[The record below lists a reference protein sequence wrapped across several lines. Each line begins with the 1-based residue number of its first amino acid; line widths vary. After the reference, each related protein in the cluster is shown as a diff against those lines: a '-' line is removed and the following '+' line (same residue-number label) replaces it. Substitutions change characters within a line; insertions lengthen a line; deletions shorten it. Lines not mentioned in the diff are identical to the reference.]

1 MGTMTKAVLG
11 GLGTML
17 VFLLL
22 AESVTGHRERTK
34 KDMTVAEVLNK
45 LASAAN
51 AMKGQEV
58 GPNVIV
64 NRASVENGQRL
75 TYYYTI
81 PTIVDGRYDRA
92 LAEKLIEEVKRQAC
106 ADPIQR
112 RAVDGGAKIR
122 YAYRQSDGATIVTI
136 DIDQGACAGVSKG

>member
-1 MGTMTKAVLG
+1 MGTMTKTVLG
-11 GLGTML
+11 GLGTIL

-22 AESVTGHRERTK
+22 AESVTGHRERAR
-34 KDMTVAEVLNK
+34 KDMTVAEVLDR

-58 GPNVIV
+58 GPNIIV

-106 ADPIQR
+106 ADPTQR
-112 RAVDGGAKIR
+112 RAVDRGAEIR

-136 DIDQGACAGVSKG
+136 DIDQWACAELSQG